1 MPDKEPQPQMS
12 STISNKH
19 RKWASLILLAMVC
32 LSAPAQCQDGSAWDR
47 ARASLIASAPGII
60 TPAIDRWRT
69 LTGSENFGFAEY
81 AGFVLAYPDFPDTEK
96 LRKFAEKTLDKSP
109 QDPTR
114 LTAFFDR
121 FPPLTNPARAQ
132 YALALAALSRGE
144 ASEMARNAW
153 RGGTMSDASE
163 SALSDRFSHIF
174 TTADHDARIDALLW
188 DGNSAQAS
196 RMIDKI
202 SAAARPAAAA
212 SIALLQGGDA
222 TPITAENPLLSD
234 AGLAYLAAR
243 KLYRGGNVSLA
254 AQLLAN
260 RPPLPTPP
268 LEPRKWV
275 GLLLSVARDAGPSD
289 AVSVAERI
297 DDGFTP
303 RTDIAQTSFAIRDD
317 YTSLMWLG
325 GTSAL
330 WNLRDPA
337 RAAPLFYRYG
347 MAGRTPQTR
356 AKGFYWAGRALA
368 QSGQTPAA
376 TKYFESAAAY
386 PDQFYGMLALE
397 RLGRPLPNLAAAAYP
412 TPSAASRS
420 AFLAR
425 PLSQAVRELAKN
437 GDWPT
442 TIRFFREISS
452 AAKTDNDKV
461 LVAELARNLGR
472 RDLGVVLGT
481 AAQNDG
487 VSNFR
492 DVAFPLIP
500 TPEGANWTIIHAITR
515 QESQFSQNAV
525 SRTGARGLMQIMPA
539 VGAERARKL
548 GLTANTAALTSDA
561 GYNLQI
567 GNGHFAYLMDLYDG
581 SYPLAIAAYNAGQG
595 NVNKWL
601 RSMGDPRQNEQRSS
615 GQDWVE
621 WIERL
626 PFYETRGYV
635 THVIENA
642 VVFESMNP
650 SRASY
655 KGADPASHFLGKKQ
669 PG

>member
-1 MPDKEPQPQMS
+1 M
-12 STISNKH
+12 
-19 RKWASLILLAMVC
+19 
-32 LSAPAQCQDGSAWDR
+32 
-47 ARASLIASAPGII
+47 
-60 TPAIDRWRT
+60 
-69 LTGSENFGFAEY
+69 
-81 AGFVLAYPDFPDTEK
+81 
-96 LRKFAEKTLDKSP
+96 
-109 QDPTR
+109 
-114 LTAFFDR
+114 
-121 FPPLTNPARAQ
+121 
-132 YALALAALSRGE
+132 
-144 ASEMARNAW
+144 
-153 RGGTMSDASE
+153 
-163 SALSDRFSHIF
+163 
-174 TTADHDARIDALLW
+174 DALLW
-188 DGNSAQAS
+188 DGNATQAA
-196 RMIDKI
+196 RMGERI
-202 SAAARPAAAA
+202 SAAARPAAMARL
-212 SIALLQGGDA
+212 ALLQNGDA
-222 TPITAENPLLSD
+222 TPITAENPLMAD

-243 KLYRGGNVSLA
+243 KLYRGSNISLA
-254 AQLLAN
+254 AKILAN
-260 RPPLPTPP
+260 RPQLSAPP

-275 GLLLSVARDAGPSD
+275 GLLLAVARDAGPSD
-289 AVSVAERI
+289 AVAVAERI
-297 DDGFTP
+297 DDGFAP
-303 RTDIAQTSFAIRDD
+303 RADISQTSFALRDD

-325 GTSAL
+325 GTAAL

-368 QSGQTPAA
+368 QSGQSAPAV
-376 TKYFESAAAY
+376 TYFESAAAY

-397 RLGRPLPNLAAAAYP
+397 RLGRPLPSFADPAHAM
-412 TPSAASRS
+412 PSAEDRR

-442 TIRFFREISS
+442 TIRFFREIS
-452 AAKTDNDKV
+452 ADAKGEIDKV

-492 DVAFPLIP
+492 EVAFPLIP
-500 TPEGANWTIIHAITR
+500 TPPGADWTIIHAITR

-525 SRTGARGLMQIMPA
+525 SHSGARGLMQVMPA

-548 GLTANTAALTSDA
+548 GLAPNTAALTSDA
-561 GYNLQI
+561 GFNMQLGDALY
-567 GNGHFAYLMDLYDG
+567 GHLMDLYGG

-595 NVNKWL
+595 NVGKWL
-601 RSMGDPRQNEQRSS
+601 RNMGDPRSS

-626 PFYETRGYV
+626 PFTETRGYV

-642 VVFESMNP
+642 VVFEAMHP
-650 SRASY
+650 EYASY
-655 KGADPASHFLGKKQ
+655 KGSNPASHFLGKKQ